1 MMLNSIEPVDRYSYT
16 HLTDNI
22 YKICLRTDIT
32 NHNTYYSYNE
42 YVMVAEI
49 ISDDI
54 DAEITDNFNT
64 YLEIAKLNDEERK
77 KANMIE
83 SYKQTL
89 NNSDYMILKNL
100 ENYAL
105 GLTLPYEY
113 STLIAKRQELRD
125 QINNLESS
133 ETDNASIELT
143 QCKSRKITEMCAVC
157 QTTIT
162 NGIDYNNEHYRLNAT
177 DQINLTSLYTLAQAG
192 QSVPYHADGS
202 VCRIYKP
209 DELIGLVQSGIKWVT
224 YHTTYFNLLKH
235 QIESMETVE
244 EISNV
249 TYGMTLKDEYQAI
262 INAITNGD
270 SK

>member
-1 MMLNSIEPVDRYSYT
+1 MILNSIEPVERYSYT

-22 YKICLRTDIT
+22 YKIYLRTDIT
-32 NHNTYYSYNE
+32 NNDKYYSYNE
-42 YVMVAEI
+42 YVTVAEI

-54 DAEITDNFNT
+54 NAAITDNFNT

-113 STLIAKRQELRD
+113 SALISKRQELRD

-133 ETDNASIELT
+133 ETDNSSMELT
-143 QCKSRKITEMCAVC
+143 QCKSRKITEMCAIC

-162 NGIDYNNEHYRLNAT
+162 NGIDYNDEHYRLNTT

-202 VCRIYKP
+202 VCRMYEP
-209 DELIGLVQSGIKWVT
+209 NELIGLVQSSIQWIT
-224 YHTTYFNLLKH
+224 YHTTYYNLLKN
-235 QIESMETVE
+235 QIVSMESIDEV
-244 EISNV
+244 NAV
-249 TYGMTLKDEYQAI
+249 TYGMTLKDEYQTI
-262 INAITNGD
+262 ID
-270 SK
+270 SIIGGGSK

>member
-1 MMLNSIEPVDRYSYT
+1 MLLNSIKSVDSYNYIQ
-16 HLTDNI
+16 LSDNI
-22 YKICLRTDIT
+22 YKLYLRTNIT
-32 NHNTYYSYNE
+32 DHNTYFSYNE
-42 YVMVAEI
+42 YVLVTEI

-54 DAEITDNFNT
+54 DATISANFNT

-83 SYKQTL
+83 ACKQNL
-89 NNSDYMILKNL
+89 SNSDYMILKNL
-100 ENYAL
+100 ENHAL
-105 GLTLPYEY
+105 GLTLPYDY

-133 ETDNASIELT
+133 ETDTASTELA

-162 NGIDYNNEHYRLNAT
+162 NGIDYNNEHYRLNTT

-202 VCRIYKP
+202 VCRMYEP
-209 DELIGLVQSGIKWVT
+209 DELIGLVQSSIQQIT
-224 YHTTYFNLLKH
+224 YHTTYYNLLKN
-235 QIESMETVE
+235 QIASMENIDEV
-244 EISNV
+244 NAV
-249 TYGMTLKDEYQAI
+249 TYGMTLKDEYQALI
-262 INAITNGD
+262 DAIAGRGAA
-270 SK
+270 